1 LAAAVSRGQAAGLSA
16 CFLAT
21 LSAFLAGMLGIGA
34 EVHVYF
40 TQGEHTTALEVLS
53 WSVIKTVDAAFAGGV
68 LALGVICLACSI
80 VLPYV
85 KITVTA
91 ACFLLPQ
98 RILSARTREKLLT
111 TSVLSGKLSLI
122 AAFFVVFAMRAL
134 LLVWSHATSELRV
147 QMEIGAGLIIVLFA
161 SFASLKLG
169 LLVLSLHLR
178 PEETLLGEFE
188 EPPTDRPCHRRLTG
202 FLALTAAILFP
213 FGVATPAFRI
223 TQGGAFG
230 QLYALID
237 RPAASDF
244 SVLDLLWTVMDM
256 SGPPGAPVFMSRFWR
271 VYTTV
276 VFQIFAVLVPVLSI
290 ILTLVLASVR
300 MKRKHVRPAY
310 LAMLGLQGASAL
322 DVLVFVL
329 YLARLQGP
337 AFITAALEAQ
347 GQGLVHVCALTDC
360 GGLQVALLPGTFA
373 ATAAVVALGFASS
386 LTARRL
392 HAEIKA

>member
-1 LAAAVSRGQAAGLSA
+1 
-16 CFLAT
+16 
-21 LSAFLAGMLGIGA
+21 MLGIGA

-111 TSVLSGKLSLI
+111 TSVLSGKLS
-122 AAFFVVFAMRAL
+122 FFVVFAMRAL

-169 LLVLSLHLR
+169 LLVLSMHLR
-178 PEETLLGEFE
+178 PEETLLGSSDFVSP
-188 EPPTDRPCHRRLTG
+188 EPSAPLVDGTNRARTGKGLG
-202 FLALTAAILFP
+202 FLVLVAALLFP
-213 FGVATPAFRI
+213 FAIATPAVRI
-223 TQGGAFG
+223 TQGGAVG
-230 QLYALID
+230 MLYALLD
-237 RPAASDF
+237 RPAAQDF
-244 SVLDLLWTVMDM
+244 SVLHLLWTVMDM
-256 SGPPGAPVFMSRFWR
+256 SSPAGAPAFMGAFWR
-271 VYTTV
+271 VYTTA
-276 VFQIFAVLVPVLSI
+276 VFYAFS
-290 ILTLVLASVR
+290 
-300 MKRKHVRPAY
+300 
-310 LAMLGLQGASAL
+310 
-322 DVLVFVL
+322 VLVFVL
-329 YLARLQGP
+329 FLARWQGA
-337 AFITAALEAQ
+337 AFVTAALEAK
-347 GQGLVHVCALTDC
+347 GQGLEHVCALTDC
-360 GGLQVALLPGTFA
+360 GGLQVALLPGAFLGVACVA
-373 ATAAVVALGFASS
+373 ALAGASS

-392 HAEIKA
+392 HAEMKA